1 MNRSENNNN
10 ASTMR
15 LYIYNYILH
24 LLKIYV
30 SFKMLIRRPLAVLYN
45 DIYLC
50 YSFYCNLLQILSIFI
65 KRKLILANNN
75 ALIQIDMSEYSPI
88 ILRDLLI
95 TLNSIGNQILSSESR
110 SVNLS
115 INIYVDA
122 KNVELGDIFTCCQMN
137 PFVRDINIVLADR
150 AQAENN
156 AIVHRPTNDEKIATL
171 NIKVSS
177 DGEDL
182 QLQGKNYFKAI
193 HRNCLRVPR
202 LSTRVWASNIL
213 KTFKPASF
221 IVCFHAPESDMG
233 IGLSNYTEWRL
244 FFMRVWEAMPCVHF
258 LLLNYSLDWG
268 KEFAVDL
275 PNVTP
280 AKMFGYNLS
289 EEFALVQSADMYMG
303 SFDKYAAI
311 VTGSEKPFLLFGLN
325 ETDRNTLTE
334 LMDSSSQLLSER
346 QNQLL
351 IAEDISLDC
360 LFDYFRRFYMDLSAR
375 YTI

>member
-1 MNRSENNNN
+1 MNRSENINN

-15 LYIYNYILH
+15 LYIYILH
-24 LLKIYV
+24 LLKIYQC
-30 SFKMLIRRPLAVLYN
+30 FKMLIRRPLAVLYN
-45 DIYLC
+45 KIFLC
-50 YSFYCNLLQILSIFI
+50 YSFYRNLLRILKTFV
-65 KRKLILANNN
+65 KRKLNLANNN

-95 TLNSIGNQILSSESR
+95 ALNKIGNQILSSESR

-115 INIYVDA
+115 LNVYVDA
-122 KNVELGDIFTCCQMN
+122 KNIELGDIFTCCQMN
-137 PFVRDINIVLADR
+137 PFVGDINFILAD
-150 AQAENN
+150 NN
-156 AIVHRPTNDEKIATL
+156 TIVHGPTNDKKITTL

-182 QLQGKNYFKAI
+182 QLQGKNYLKAV
-193 HRNCLRVPR
+193 HRNCLRVPQ

-221 IVCFHAPESDMG
+221 IVCFHAPESDLG
-233 IGLSNYTEWRL
+233 NDLNKYAEWRL

-280 AKMFGYNLS
+280 TKMLGYNLL

-303 SFDKYAAI
+303 SFDKYAAVVI
-311 VTGSEKPFLLFGLN
+311 GNEKPFLLFGLN
-325 ETDRNTLTE
+325 DTDRNTFAE
-334 LMDSSSQLLSER
+334 FIDSSSQLLSER
-346 QNQLL
+346 QNQIL
-351 IAEDISLDC
+351 IAEGISLDC